1 MLKPKVF
8 TYRGHTFEIRA
19 TLLEK
24 GWAVQV
30 YEDEQPVS
38 PRYTVTHQTAINF
51 TTAGWGHAVEALMQ
65 TARSDVEEEHLPE
78 VKKLFHGK

>member
-8 TYRGHTFEIRA
+8 SYGGHTFEIRA
-19 TLLEK
+19 RLLEN

-30 YEDEQPVS
+30 FENEKPVS
-38 PRYTVTHQTAINF
+38 SPYTVTHETATEF
-51 TTAGWGHAVEALMQ
+51 STAGWGHAVEALMQ

-78 VKKLFHGK
+78 IKKLLKGT